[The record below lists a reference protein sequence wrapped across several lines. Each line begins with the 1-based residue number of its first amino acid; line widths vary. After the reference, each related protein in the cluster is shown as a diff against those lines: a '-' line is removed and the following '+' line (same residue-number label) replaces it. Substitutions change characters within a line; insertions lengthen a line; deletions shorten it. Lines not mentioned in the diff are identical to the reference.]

1 MADASIHKVS
11 MLVHLTERGEWREV
25 CDAVE
30 TVGKGQKEVGHLKH
44 QDEDNDVAFSVL
56 SKQILQSYQKLM
68 NRSIFNAVSNPLR
81 IPEAGEDAPP

>member
-44 QDEDNDVAFSVL
+44 HPVFC
-56 SKQILQSYQKLM
+56 
-68 NRSIFNAVSNPLR
+68 
-81 IPEAGEDAPP
+81 

>member
-56 SKQILQSYQKLM
+56 SKNSPVILETHESFNIQCCFKSTQTT
-68 NRSIFNAVSNPLR
+68 RSR
-81 IPEAGEDAPP
+81 

>member
-1 MADASIHKVS
+1 MADASIHKIP

-44 QDEDNDVAFSVL
+44 HLKTKIMMLHAVFCQNKFS
-56 SKQILQSYQKLM
+56 SHTRNS
-68 NRSIFNAVSNPLR
+68 
-81 IPEAGEDAPP
+81 

>member
-1 MADASIHKVS
+1 MADASIHKIS

-56 SKQILQSYQKLM
+56 SKNSPVILETRESFNIQCCFKSTQTT
-68 NRSIFNAVSNPLR
+68 RSR
-81 IPEAGEDAPP
+81 